1 MFKKILEKLGLR
13 LYCVTFTSIG
23 RYDDYAGMFTII
35 CYAESK
41 GRAKRR
47 AEKRLNRCN
56 IMFVGNWY
64 ICVEEI

>member
-1 MFKKILEKLGLR
+1 MFKKILEKLGFS

-56 IMFVGNWY
+56 IMFVGNWD

>member
-1 MFKKILEKLGLR
+1 MFKKILEKLGFR
-13 LYCVTFTSIG
+13 LYCVTFTVVDK
-23 RYDDYAGMFTII
+23 YDSYVGMFTII

-56 IMFVGNWY
+56 IMFVGNWG
-64 ICVEEI
+64 ISIDEI

>member
-1 MFKKILEKLGLR
+1 MFKKILEKLGFR

-23 RYDDYAGMFTII
+23 RYDYAGMFTII

-56 IMFVGNWY
+56 IMFVGNWD

>member
-1 MFKKILEKLGLR
+1 MFKKILEKLGFR
-13 LYCVTFTSIG
+13 LYCVTFTILDKYG
-23 RYDDYAGMFTII
+23 NYVGMFTII

-56 IMFVGNWY
+56 IMFVGNWD
-64 ICVEEI
+64 ICIEEI

>member
-1 MFKKILEKLGLR
+1 MFKNILEKFGFR
-13 LYCVTFTSIG
+13 LYCVTFTLLDRFG
-23 RYDDYAGMFTII
+23 NYAGMLTVI

-56 IMFVGNWY
+56 IMFAGNWE
-64 ICVEEI
+64 IDVEEI

>member
-1 MFKKILEKLGLR
+1 MFKKILEKLGFS
-13 LYCVTFTSIG
+13 LYCVTFTSIS

-56 IMFVGNWY
+56 IMFAGNWE
-64 ICVEEI
+64 IDVEEI